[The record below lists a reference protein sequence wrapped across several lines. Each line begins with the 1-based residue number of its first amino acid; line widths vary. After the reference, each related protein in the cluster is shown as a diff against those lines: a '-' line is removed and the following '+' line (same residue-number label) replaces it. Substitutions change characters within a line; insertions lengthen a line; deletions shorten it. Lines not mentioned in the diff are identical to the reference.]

1 MKKLT
6 LKELAELTQ
15 SEYEGDPHRE
25 LTGFSSIEEA
35 AANQVTF
42 LMKSHPQSL
51 SQSQAGAIFIKS
63 EFERVPGK
71 NYLFHSRPEE
81 AFEIAVA
88 VFAGDE
94 EEESGFKGIHSTAVI
109 HPSATIAEGVTIG
122 PFSVIDR
129 EVRLGKDCRID
140 SHVFI
145 GPKVCLGDDCRVY
158 PHASILFRTKIGSR
172 VTIHSGAVLGKTGFG
187 YRQTADLKH
196 FRHKHY
202 GNVIV
207 EDDVEIGANTTVDRG
222 RYGPTRIGRGTKI
235 DNQVQVAH
243 NVQIGDDNIMA
254 AQTGIAGSSK
264 TGRFVI
270 MGGKVAVNDHIQIVD
285 QVFLAACSAV
295 SKPLKKSGTYSG
307 VPAVPIGEHNRRFI
321 HLRNIE
327 KLVERVERLEKA
339 CS

>member
-15 SEYEGDPHRE
+15 SEYEGDPLSE
-25 LTGFSSIEEA
+25 ITGFSGIEEA
-35 AANQVTF
+35 AANEVAF
-42 LMKSHPQSL
+42 LAKDHPQSL
-51 SQSQAGAIFIKS
+51 SQSQAGAVFIKS
-63 EFERVPGK
+63 DFERVPGR
-71 NYLFHSRPEE
+71 NYLFHSHPEE
-81 AFEIAVA
+81 AFERVVA
-88 VFAGDE
+88 VLAGDE
-94 EEESGFKGIHSTAVI
+94 EEESGFTGIHPTAVI
-109 HPSATIAEGVTIG
+109 HSSALIAEGVAIG

-129 EVRLGKDCRID
+129 EVQLGKGCRIE

-145 GPKVCLGDDCRVY
+145 GPKACLGDDCRVY
-158 PHASILFRTKIGSR
+158 PHVSILSRTMIGSR

-196 FRHKHY
+196 VRHKHY
-202 GNVIV
+202 GKVIV
-207 EDDVEIGANTTVDRG
+207 EDDVEIGANSTVDRG

-243 NVQIGDDNIMA
+243 NVRIGDDNIMA

-270 MGGKVAVNDHIQIVD
+270 MGGKVAVNDHVQIVD

-307 VPAVPIGEHNRRFI
+307 IPAVPIGEHNRRYI

-339 CS
+339 YS